1 MLWLLAILPVA
12 ASPIAWW
19 CGPSRRARLA
29 GFATAVL
36 GLVLLFAAYAVIADL
51 SGSFA
56 VGPML
61 SLSVGLDRAAG
72 VMVLLVPAVALPIV
86 LYAAFHEDRS
96 GLARLI
102 ALLLFFVGAM
112 ELLVIAADFV
122 TLLVGW
128 ELVGA
133 CSWALIAHEWREEE
147 RPQAATRAF
156 LVTRAGDLGLFFAA
170 MALFSATGSFR
181 FADLGHVDSATLSLV
196 AAGVCVAALAK
207 SAQFPFSPWLFAAM
221 AGPTSASA
229 LLHSATM
236 VAAGVY
242 LLATLQPAFAS
253 IAWFAPVILA
263 VGAVTAV
270 VAGAVALA
278 QGHAKKLLAAS
289 TSAQFGLMA
298 VAIGAGFPMVA
309 MLHLAAHAFVKAL
322 LFAVAG
328 VAGEARGTMRLAE
341 LRVGSAFPKTAM
353 LSAVAAAALA
363 GIPLLGMAW
372 TKERIVAAA
381 GDVALPVLS
390 SVFVASALSAA
401 YAVRFQLLAFGRSPR
416 PVVRG
421 PANAEG
427 VAVAMLGF
435 AVLVFSALWWPG
447 AEAAITSV
455 WSVQPPESTAAEM
468 WLSWI
473 CMAGGVAIG
482 VISAAKLP
490 QSRAVRFAGAWFG
503 VSNIAVAAIEAPF
516 HRLSRLTARFDDA
529 VPSAVPRAVA
539 DRAVELAGRLEDAVP
554 SAAPRG
560 IADRAVVVAVRL
572 SRFDGDVVR
581 AAILRLVAGSCRGAG
596 FAVRIDDDRIAGAVR
611 VLASRVDDAG
621 RNVRWLQGGQTH
633 RYYAWMTTATAAL
646 LLALWWG
653 M

>member
-1 MLWLLAILPVA
+1 M
-12 ASPIAWW
+12 
-19 CGPSRRARLA
+19 
-29 GFATAVL
+29 AVL
-36 GLVLLFAAYAVIADL
+36 GLVLSLAGYAVIADP

-61 SLSVGLDRAAG
+61 SLSVQLDRAAE

-147 RPQAATRAF
+147 CPQAATRAF

-181 FADLGHVDSATLSLV
+181 FADLATVDAATLSLV
-196 AAGVCVAALAK
+196 AAGACMAAVAK

-242 LLATLQPAFAS
+242 LLAKFQPEFAG
-253 IAWFAPVILA
+253 IAWFAPVILS

-289 TSAQFGLMA
+289 TSAQFGLMT

-328 VAGEARGTMRLAE
+328 VASEARGTMRLAE
-341 LRVGSAFPKTAM
+341 LRVGSVFPKTAM

-381 GDVALPVLS
+381 GSIAVPVLS
-390 SVFVASALSAA
+390 SVLVTSALSAA
-401 YAVRFQLLAFGRSPR
+401 YAARFHLLAFGRSAR
-416 PVVRG
+416 PVARR
-421 PANAEG
+421 PSNEEG
-427 VAVAMLGF
+427 IAVALLGSV
-435 AVLVFSALWWPG
+435 VLAFSALWWPG
-447 AEAAITSV
+447 AGAKIAAA
-455 WSVQPPESTAAEM
+455 WSVQLPESTSAEM

-473 CMAGGVAIG
+473 CIAGGVAIG
-482 VISAAKLP
+482 VVSAAKYP
-490 QSRAVRFAGAWFG
+490 RPISGRFAEAWFG
-503 VSNIAVAAIEAPF
+503 ISTMAVAAIETPF
-516 HRLSRLTARFDDA
+516 YKLCVLAARFDDA
-529 VPSAVPRAVA
+529 VLNAV
-539 DRAVELAGRLEDAVP
+539 
-554 SAAPRG
+554 PRG
-560 IADRAVVVAVRL
+560 IADCAVSAAIRL
-572 SRFDGDVVR
+572 SRFDLDVVR
-581 AAILRLVAGSCRGAG
+581 AAILCLVAGACRGAR
-596 FAVRIDDDRIAGAVR
+596 FAVRIDDDGIAGAVR

-653 M
+653 R